1 MGDIATLHLAI
12 FLVGAFA
19 AAFVTALAGF
29 AFGVVAAAI
38 WLHAITPIQ
47 AAALIAAYVLLVQ
60 GYAVW
65 KLRRSIDV
73 RRLLPFILGAAAG
86 VPAGIIV
93 VNWASPAGLRI
104 AVGALLIAFS
114 IYNLARPQLP
124 EVKRAGAF
132 LDCIVGVVNGVLA
145 PSTGLGGTL
154 PAIWCGMRGW
164 KKDEQRAVFQPTA
177 VATFLMTIVWLGA
190 TGALNADIGWLFAI
204 GLPALFAGTWLGWKL
219 YGRLNEETFRKVVLY
234 VVLVSGLTVV
244 LVTTADR
251 AGYWFK

>member
-1 MGDIATLHLAI
+1 MSDIATLHLAI
-12 FLVGAFA
+12 FLVGVFA

-38 WLHAITPIQ
+38 WLHVLPPLQ

-65 KLRRSIDV
+65 KLRRSIDI
-73 RRLLPFILGAAAG
+73 RRVLPFFLGAAAG
-86 VPAGIIV
+86 VPAGIFV
-93 VNWASPAGLRI
+93 VNWASPTDLRI
-104 AVGALLIAFS
+104 AVGVLLIAFS

-124 EVKRAGAF
+124 EVKRAGSL
-132 LDCIVGVVNGVLA
+132 LDGIVGVVNGVLA

-177 VATFLMTIVWLGA
+177 VATFLMTIVWFGA
-190 TGALNADIGWLFAI
+190 TGALNADIGWLFTI
-204 GLPALFAGTWLGWKL
+204 GLPALLAGSWLGWKL
-219 YGRLNEETFRKVVLY
+219 YGRLDEETFRKVVLY
-234 VVLVSGLTVV
+234 VVLASGLT
-244 LVTTADR
+244 LVTIAGR
-251 AGYWFK
+251 AGSWFQ

>member
-1 MGDIATLHLAI
+1 MSELHLSI
-12 FLVGAFA
+12 FLAGVFA

-38 WLHAITPIQ
+38 WLHALTPLQ

-73 RRLLPFILGAAAG
+73 QRLLPFLLGAAAG
-86 VPAGIIV
+86 VPAGIFV
-93 VNWASPAGLRI
+93 VNRASPTDLRI
-104 AVGALLIAFS
+104 AVGVLLIAFS

-124 EVKRAGAF
+124 AQLPGMKRAGSL
-132 LDCIVGVVNGVLA
+132 LDGVVGVINGVLA

-164 KKDEQRAVFQPTA
+164 KKDEQRAVFQPAA
-177 VATFLMTIVWLGA
+177 VATFLMTIVWFGA
-190 TGALNADIGWLFAI
+190 TGALNADIGWLFTI
-204 GLPALFAGTWLGWKL
+204 GLPVLFAGTWLGWKL
-219 YGRLNEETFRKVVLY
+219 YGRLDEETFRKVVLY
-234 VVLVSGLTVV
+234 VVLASGLT
-244 LVTTADR
+244 LVTMHA
-251 AGYWFK
+251 